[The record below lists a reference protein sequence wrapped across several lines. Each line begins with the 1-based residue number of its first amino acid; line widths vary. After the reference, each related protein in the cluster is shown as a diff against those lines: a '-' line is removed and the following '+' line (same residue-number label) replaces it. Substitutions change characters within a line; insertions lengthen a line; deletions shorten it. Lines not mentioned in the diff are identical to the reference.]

1 MVISSAK
8 KELPPVATN
17 AQPARFPRLRALLF
31 LLLSLAFGA
40 ALIIAM
46 TWFVV
51 GSPPRSQAVAIADDL
66 SVAEFATLPEDD
78 AYPAALAIDE
88 DGILYT
94 GSYETGA
101 LWSISPDGSVR
112 EIPGSRE
119 RIGAISGLDIAPDG
133 ALYILDRIAPLNA
146 TGAVVWRYADGEL
159 ASLFEISNEA
169 FFGKVLPDDIAV
181 DSDRRIYI
189 SDRLGHVLRY
199 GQNGEPL
206 GREGQAYWW
215 FAPCRQKCEITG
227 IAFDRAKDALLI
239 ADPADEA
246 VYRVDLTDD
255 GAGDSSALLRGA
267 EQKSDYGFDG
277 VTVTPSGDVYIALL
291 NWNRVARV
299 EDGALVMLAK
309 GFRGASDIAYD
320 QARRRLYVTNWNQF
334 GLAFGT
340 RPQLPFALDVIQ
352 FDAA

>member
-1 MVISSAK
+1 MAMSDTDSK
-8 KELPPVATN
+8 PT
-17 AQPARFPRLRALLF
+17 RFPRLRALLF

-51 GSPPRSQAVAIADDL
+51 GSPPRSRAVAVADDL
-66 SVAEFATLPEDD
+66 SVAEFATLPDDD
-78 AYPAALAIDE
+78 AYPAALAIDA
-88 DGILYT
+88 DGTLYT

-101 LWSISPDGSVR
+101 LWSISPDGALS

-119 RIGAISGLDIAPDG
+119 RIGAISGLDIAPDS
-133 ALYILDRIAPLNA
+133 ALYILDRIAPLDA

-159 ASLFEISNEA
+159 ASLFAISSEA
-169 FFGKVLPDDIAV
+169 FFGNVLPDDIAV
-181 DSDRRIYI
+181 DSDRHIYI

-206 GREGQAYWW
+206 GRAGEAYWW
-215 FAPCRQKCEITG
+215 YAPCREKCEITG
-227 IAFDRAKDALLI
+227 IAYDRAKDALLI
-239 ADPADEA
+239 ADPAAEA
-246 VYRVDLTDD
+246 LYRVAVTDD
-255 GAGDSSALLRGA
+255 APGDSSVLLPGA

-277 VTVTPSGDVYIALL
+277 ITVTPSGDIYIALL

-299 EDGALVMLAK
+299 EDGALFMLAK
-309 GFRGASDIAYD
+309 DFRGASDIAYD

-340 RPQLPFALDVIQ
+340 RPQLPFAIDVIQ